1 MWYDKVY
8 RCKNG
13 FQVTAQYVYDGFK
26 EVTSWVVVDPKNNR
40 VAGTDSFDRAR
51 EIAINGGLNDKN
63 ANRRYTKYI

>member
-8 RCKNG
+8 RFKNG

-26 EVTSWVVVDPKNNR
+26 EVKSWVVLDPKNNR

-51 EIAINGGLNDKN
+51 EIAKNGGLNDKN
-63 ANRRYTKYI
+63 AD